1 MKILSFKYSTYYF
14 LDLDECSKDNGCDKG
29 AYCENTVGGY
39 NCVCKEGYKKTE
51 DGSCEGWYMNEKRS
65 V

>member
-1 MKILSFKYSTYYF
+1 MKILSVKYPTHYF
-14 LDLDECSKDNGCDKG
+14 LDVDECSKDNACDKG

-51 DGSCEGWYMNEKRS
+51 DGSCKG
-65 V
+65 